1 MNLVSSLCLCAS
13 VVNPLMLDLLERSP
27 WVRVDSDGTF
37 RVGDPRPAVLLPG
50 SFNPL
55 HQGHTTLADTA
66 AERLGVPV
74 AFELSIANVD
84 KPELAADEVRRRLE
98 QFRERHA
105 VYVSRAA
112 TFRAKAALFPGCV
125 FVVGADT
132 AARLVHPRYYGDDP
146 AEMIR
151 ALDEIAGFGCRFFVG
166 GRVDAAGRFVDV
178 GGVAIPAGY
187 RDMFHGLGER
197 EFRVDVSSTELRQRG
212 PG

>member
-1 MNLVSSLCLCAS
+1 
-13 VVNPLMLDLLERSP
+13 MLDSFLRQEAAWIRQEP
-27 WVRVDSDGTF
+27 DGTV

-55 HQGHTTLADTA
+55 HHGHMSLAHIA
-66 AERLGVPV
+66 ADRLGAPV

-84 KPELAADEVRRRLE
+84 KPELSADEVSRRLG
-98 QFRERHA
+98 QFRDRHP

-132 AARLVHPRYYGDDP
+132 AARIVSPRYYGDDP
-146 AEMIR
+146 VGMAR
-151 ALDEIAGFGCRFFVG
+151 ALGEIADHGCRFFVG

-178 GGVAIPAGY
+178 GGVTIPAGY
-187 RDMFHGLGER
+187 RDLFEGLGER
-197 EFRVDVSSTELRQRG
+197 EFRVDVSSSELRRG
-212 PG
+212 RG

>member
-1 MNLVSSLCLCAS
+1 
-13 VVNPLMLDLLERSP
+13 MLDALYRQDAA
-27 WVRVDSDGTF
+27 WVRQDPDGTI
-37 RVGDPRPAVLLPG
+37 RVGDPPPAVLLPG

-55 HQGHTTLADTA
+55 HHGHTTLADIA
-66 AERLGVPV
+66 AQHLGTPV

-84 KPELAADEVRRRLE
+84 KPELTPEEVSRRLG
-98 QFRERHA
+98 QFLDRHT

-146 AEMIR
+146 AEMIP
-151 ALDEIAGFGCRFFVG
+151 ALDEITGFGCRFFVG
-166 GRVDAAGRFVDV
+166 GRIDASGRFVDV
-178 GGVAIPAGY
+178 GGVAVPAGY
-187 RDMFHGLGER
+187 RDLFQGLGER

>member
-1 MNLVSSLCLCAS
+1 MLES
-13 VVNPLMLDLLERSP
+13 VYRQETAWVCQSP
-27 WVRVDSDGTF
+27 DGTV

-55 HQGHTTLADTA
+55 HHGHTSLAEIA
-66 AERLGVPV
+66 ADRLGSPV
-74 AFELSIANVD
+74 AFELSVANVD
-84 KPELAADEVRRRLE
+84 KPELPVDELNRRLG
-98 QFRERHA
+98 QFVNRA
-105 VYVSRAA
+105 PVYVSRAA

-132 AARLVHPRYYGDDP
+132 AARLVSPRYYDDDP
-146 AEMIR
+146 DEVVR
-151 ALDEIAGFGCRFFVG
+151 ALDEIRMHGGRFFVG

-187 RDMFHGLGER
+187 RDMFQGLGER
-197 EFRVDVSSTELRQRG
+197 EFRVDVSSTELRRG